1 MAIVFDIMEFT
12 NDLNKSSVR
21 RAEKTEVQLERV
33 KEWRESEEV

>member
-12 NDLNKSSVR
+12 NDLHKSSVR

-33 KEWRESEEV
+33 KEWREREEV